1 MMDSASECDKQSTKG
16 IFQMS
21 KDSIAATEEKAP
33 KASKSAAKA
42 GRGEV
47 APSGKAQMIRFGDI
61 EINEEVNVRKTYD
74 KKRIESLAQAMLTEG
89 QLDPFLVGPKDP
101 KTGKHLLTAGFRRS
115 RAHIL
120 NYGDKAND
128 VLVSVNV
135 KEFKSAD
142 EALLANMS
150 FDEGREPIKRYELAD
165 RLHYMATSLGFK
177 GVDLAKR
184 INMSNATVSNLIT
197 CRTKLAPEILEAWK
211 NAPSAEQE
219 IPISRLTEW
228 AAYPHEDQ
236 LAAFEEYMAPEDDA
250 NNDEDE
256 NKASD
261 AEDEKEPKKNIL
273 LKPLGK
279 KAIIAKLEE
288 FREREGSLTKTEA
301 GAFNAL
307 RWVLQE
313 TKTLR
318 LG

>member
-1 MMDSASECDKQSTKG
+1 
-16 IFQMS
+16 MS
-21 KDSIAATEEKAP
+21 KDSTAATEEKAIKKN
-33 KASKSAAKA
+33 KADKSDKPDKSPPA
-42 GRGEV
+42 E
-47 APSGKAQMIRFGDI
+47 SGKAQMIRFGDI
-61 EINEEVNVRKTYD
+61 DINDDVNVRKTYD
-74 KKRIESLAQAMLTEG
+74 SKRIASLAQAIRTEG
-89 QLDPFLVGPKDP
+89 QLDPFLVGPKDS
-101 KTGKHLLTAGFRRS
+101 KTGKYPLIAGFRRS
-115 RAHIL
+115 RAHKLIHS
-120 NYGDKAND
+120 DKAD
-128 VLVSVNV
+128 DILVPVNV
-135 KEFKSAD
+135 KEFKGTE

-236 LAAFEEYMAPEDDA
+236 LAAFAEYMAPEDDA

-256 NKASD
+256 NSAAD
-261 AEDEKEPKKNIL
+261 AKDEKEPKKNIL

-279 KAIIAKLEE
+279 KAIIAKLDE
-288 FREREGSLTKTEA
+288 FREREGSLTKVES